1 MNLILNE
8 VREMNKLQD
17 DAYTLLQKINDDT
30 VTFDDIDFNFINKF
44 ASSINHTIVVSKV
57 SDSELWT
64 NFIKSIQEDELTRRD
79 AIMYRRELEKV
90 FAYCIPY
97 IERVL
102 KESIDFYM
110 FILTIK
116 AILMALDNAIKN
128 YDLIN
133 ELTR

>member
-1 MNLILNE
+1 
-8 VREMNKLQD
+8 MNKLQD
-17 DAYTLLQKINDDT
+17 NVYTLLQKINDDT

-44 ASSINHTIVVSKV
+44 TSSINHTIVVSKV

-79 AIMYRRELEKV
+79 AIMYRQELEKV
-90 FAYCIPY
+90 FSYCIPY

-116 AILMALDNAIKN
+116 AILTALDNAIKS

>member
-1 MNLILNE
+1 
-8 VREMNKLQD
+8 MNKLQNNM
-17 DAYTLLQKINDDT
+17 YTLLQKINDDT
-30 VTFDDIDFNFINKF
+30 VTFDDVDFKFINKF

-64 NFIKSIQEDELTRRD
+64 NFIKSIQDDQLTRRD
-79 AIMYRRELEKV
+79 VIMYRRELEKV
-90 FAYCIPY
+90 FSYCIPY

-102 KESIDFYM
+102 KDSIEFYM
-110 FILTIK
+110 LILTIK
-116 AILMALDNAIKN
+116 AILMALDNAIES

>member
-30 VTFDDIDFNFINKF
+30 VTFDDIDFTFINKF

-79 AIMYRRELEKV
+79 AIMYRQELEKV
-90 FAYCIPY
+90 FSYCIPY

-116 AILMALDNAIKN
+116 AILTALDNAIKS